1 MFFAMRNSQ
10 NTSEEEENII
20 RNIPKLVK
28 AVNEEK
34 DRVKLNGTIVKKK
47 KHIIKDKDG
56 DYLM

>member
-1 MFFAMRNSQ
+1 MRNSQ

-20 RNIPKLVK
+20 RNIPKLIK
-28 AVNEEK
+28 AVNEVK

-47 KHIIKDKDG
+47 KHVIKDKDG